1 MPVIP
6 LNPTTLA
13 KNIPADAPPA
23 PEINLELA
31 STDDTNVTDD
41 GSGTEDLSI
50 TNEAVSLFPS
60 TEQEIGLIPTSVTLT
75 TSPST
80 EMPSTRYDIA
90 STDINHSTESNPAN
104 STDLESGSGMSI
116 TDVPTLAN
124 ATAITENLRAGRNI
138 DTFPGE
144 LAILLHNNPVENIAK
159 FKLDI
164 NRFADELVNH
174 QQHYGLSE
182 CLFEPLEKIGE
193 AFRESYAQKGLNQIP
208 VDRYIKYISDLKNA
222 SCITLLNCSDINNWS
237 LSTTTETPLSSTEL
251 TTIDEFVNE
260 TVNLSNASTTATT
273 EIYSS
278 TLASTPSTQ
287 YVAETVSTSNSSTA
301 TTPEL
306 SESSAASTTPVTSF
320 NVTLDSTDTIDIDST
335 LHNGQ
340 KPVSTEILNSKL
352 INLGLISGAQGF
364 FGGIVFGMGEFTL
377 KHLDKK
383 GHLKGWREPVV
394 RAGVTLFNATTLA
407 TLPILLSTV
416 EDESEQS
423 NSLTKVLQS
432 TAYSLGSSLLLNSV
446 NYAARRAYAYFNTAP
461 MNKDS
466 IASKALE
473 ALPLLANTS
482 LLINSG
488 YNLTD
493 AAVIVGSN
501 TVAAG
506 LSNAVTQSGMNYFF
520 NSKKNKDADVE
531 KVLGHNHIEM
541 DDIEKNPF
549 DQDDFNLDSR
559 FQTLASKTFN
569 TKNSTSLD
577 EFLIVLDK
585 MKFFENKGDIKTQ
598 AFFLKNLILLA
609 AQNPDISLHV
619 YNHLQSQERLLPINK
634 NLEANCSIIPFTLNE
649 TVNLETHNDKESNAD
664 KNTIQLKKL
673 LGSFISGLK
682 LNTKGFKFE
691 SKIFKAENKYSFE
704 RINIFYGTNQALSI
718 FMPEIEQA
726 SANHELLFSAIN
738 QLLENLSKNK
748 STANNSKFL
757 FVLPIQSTSAAVE
770 IVTYPS
776 SSIRKISV
784 YNPDNLLKNKLKT
797 LTNKAKKY
805 GYVTN
810 NNPEINS
817 SQANFQQHNPF
828 SVYYFIK
835 NAIKNYLE
843 TCLLPNN
850 ASPDFLEGL
859 LATFIYKL
867 KLTGLEFETEKVNPT
882 ENNKVSALAKKHIA
896 PKNVNHT
903 EEEIDLKNGYLVSTI
918 DRKRNNAI
926 AVGLSTKT
934 LSIFKAIRPDN
945 RANRTEIIN
954 CLLSKRTLEI
964 QNDEIRRD
972 LLPLADEKGMAIIEI
987 ITSESESKIIIHDL
1001 LGLLADIHTTIVAI
1015 AEKNGYQYAYNP
1027 NKDYS
1032 SDWQSKERCQLA
1044 AYNFIKTAALR
1055 HLKLSDR
1062 MNTKFINNDVNLP
1075 NDILDE
1081 VKHNLSINNEYD
1093 MDSLHEIKRCDGG
1106 VFNLKAYIT
1115 DVSNYL
1121 KILSVKTK
1129 TVPLTNNSNLSQT
1142 ITNEI
1147 QYNLGLTASL
1157 SKLSGSL
1164 HEVIIWNGVRFE
1176 NWSELF
1182 STKEVT
1188 LSETKIGNVYYLIK
1202 FPSDFMIVKGKMAVL
1217 CKQEN
1222 SEPEHALLSDL
1233 RSLLVYNSS
1242 DKRDIKIVKK
1252 ELWMNALRELF
1263 SKFVTKTETNQETK
1277 LHSADL
1283 RANFFSKPN
1292 STAAAPVQE
1301 NHLRQGYK

>member
-1 MPVIP
+1 MPAIP
-6 LNPTTLA
+6 PDSTTPE
-13 KNIPADAPPA
+13 NIPVEIDA
-23 PEINLELA
+23 
-31 STDDTNVTDD
+31 S
-41 GSGTEDLSI
+41 S
-50 TNEAVSLFPS
+50 SL
-60 TEQEIGLIPTSVTLT
+60 PTSNATAVIDHGNID
-75 TSPST
+75 
-80 EMPSTRYDIA
+80 MPSIMDNITIYDE
-90 STDINHSTESNPAN
+90 STDITEEAPIGMDLSLDEPEISSIEVIVAN
-104 STDLESGSGMSI
+104 NTLPTASDSFTADASLTDAPFLSSI
-116 TDVPTLAN
+116 TDFSDGT
-124 ATAITENLRAGRNI
+124 RAGRNL
-138 DTFPGE
+138 DFFPNKV
-144 LAILLHNNPVENIAK
+144 ASIIKNDPVAYIEQN
-159 FKLDI
+159 KLRI
-164 NRFADELVNH
+164 NKFADEMVNH
-174 QQHYGLSE
+174 QYHYGLSE
-182 CLFEPLEKIGE
+182 NLFEPLRKIGE
-193 AFRESYAQKGLNQIP
+193 AFAIVYSQNPQKQDL
-208 VDRYIKYISDLKNA
+208 VKRYLEYISAHKNA
-222 SCITLLNCSDINNWS
+222 SNIIPANCSNDASFFATNNATEVI
-237 LSTTTETPLSSTEL
+237 STSSL
-251 TTIDEFVNE
+251 TTQGPTADIAQQTTSPTTPDNAFNTTNTTDAIGNTLNNSHE
-260 TVNLSNASTTATT
+260 TASTG
-273 EIYSS
+273 S
-278 TLASTPSTQ
+278 
-287 YVAETVSTSNSSTA
+287 
-301 TTPEL
+301 
-306 SESSAASTTPVTSF
+306 
-320 NVTLDSTDTIDIDST
+320 
-335 LHNGQ
+335 
-340 KPVSTEILNSKL
+340 LNSKL
-352 INLGLISGAQGF
+352 FSLGWVSAAHGVATGVAHGVTGSIYNKFESRGYLQ
-364 FGGIVFGMGEFTL
+364 
-377 KHLDKK
+377 
-383 GHLKGWREPVV
+383 GWRKPVAKV
-394 RAGVTLFNATTLA
+394 GVTLVNTTVLA
-407 TLPILLSTV
+407 SLPMILSTV
-416 EDESEQS
+416 DDNDSEQTDF
-423 NSLTKVLQS
+423 LTKVLHA
-432 TAYSLGSSLLLNSV
+432 TAYTFSGSLILNGV
-446 NYAARRAYAYFNTAP
+446 NYAAHWTYEYFNKKP
-461 MNKDS
+461 LPKES
-466 IASKALE
+466 IGNKALE

-482 LLINSG
+482 LLINDG
-488 YNLTD
+488 YNLNQ
-493 AAVIVGSN
+493 AAVIVGAN
-501 TVAAG
+501 TLSAG
-506 LSNAVTQSGMNYFF
+506 LSSAVTQSIANRIF
-520 NSKKNKDADVE
+520 NKTKKNNQTDVE
-531 KVLGHNHIEM
+531 KNNKNIEM
-541 DDIEKNPF
+541 DPF
-549 DQDDFNLDSR
+549 KTSPVESITAETNVFEQDDFNLDSQ
-559 FQTLASKTFN
+559 FQALATKAFN
-569 TKNSTSLD
+569 TKNSTILD

-609 AQNPDISLHV
+609 TQNPALGLYA
-619 YNHLQSQERLLPINK
+619 YNHLQSQERLILTNK
-634 NLEANCSIIPFTLNE
+634 NIETNCSIIPFTINE
-649 TVNLETHNDKESNAD
+649 TGNLETHNDKESNAD

-682 LNTKGFKFE
+682 LNTNGFKFE
-691 SKIFKAENKYSFE
+691 SKIFKAENRYSFE

-726 SANHELLFSAIN
+726 STNHELLFSAIN

-757 FVLPIQSTSAAVE
+757 FVLPIQSTSAVVE

-776 SSIRKISV
+776 SSISKISV

-805 GYVTN
+805 GYVIN

-835 NAIKNYLE
+835 NSIKNYLE

-850 ASPDFLEGL
+850 TSADFLEGL

-867 KLTGLEFETEKVNPT
+867 KLSGLEFETEKVNPT
-882 ENNKVSALAKKHIA
+882 ENNKVSTRAKKYIA
-896 PKNVNHT
+896 AKNVNNT

-926 AVGLSTKT
+926 AVCLSTKT
-934 LSIFKAIRPDN
+934 LSIFKAIRPEN

-1015 AEKNGYQYAYNP
+1015 AEKNGYHYAYNP

-1032 SDWQSKERCQLA
+1032 SDWQSKEHCQLA

-1055 HLKLSDR
+1055 HLKLSNR

-1121 KILSVKTK
+1121 KILSIKTK
-1129 TVPLTNNSNLSQT
+1129 TAPLTNNSNLSQT

-1147 QYNLGLTASL
+1147 QYNLGLTESL

-1164 HEVIIWNGVRFE
+1164 QEIIIWNGVKFE

-1202 FPSDFMIVKGKMAVL
+1202 FPSDFMFVKGKMAVL
-1217 CKQEN
+1217 SKQEN

-1252 ELWMNALRELF
+1252 ELWMNDLRELF
-1263 SKFVTKTETNQETK
+1263 SKFSAKENTHQETQAY
-1277 LHSADL
+1277 SNNPAS
-1283 RANFFSKPN
+1283 FFRKTSNVVTNP
-1292 STAAAPVQE
+1292 TAVSPVPL
-1301 NHLRQGYK
+1301 NHLTLGYK